1 MIETGTSVG
10 GYRIVRVI
18 GRGGMGVVYEAV
30 QTSLKRQVALKV
42 LRPELADDPDFVER
56 FRREA
61 RLQAS
66 LEHPHVLE
74 VYEAGESD
82 QGLFLAMRLVPGQTL
97 LDLLRDGEL
106 DA

>member
-10 GYRIVRVI
+10 GYRVVRMI

-30 QTSLKRQVALKV
+30 QTSLKRPVALKV
-42 LRPELADDPDFVER
+42 LRPELARDPDFVAR
-56 FRREA
+56 FEREA

-82 QGLFLAMRLVPGQTL
+82 QGLFLAMRLVTGETM
-97 LDLLRDGEL
+97 LDLLR
-106 DA
+106 